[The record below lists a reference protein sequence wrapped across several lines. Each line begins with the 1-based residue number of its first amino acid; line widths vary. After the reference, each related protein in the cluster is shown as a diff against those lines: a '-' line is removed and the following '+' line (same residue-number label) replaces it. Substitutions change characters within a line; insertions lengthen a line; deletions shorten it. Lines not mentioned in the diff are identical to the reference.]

1 MARTPITATAVPHTG
16 LNITDASFA
25 TLGAGAN
32 NGVTFPYDSNI
43 RIILKNDT
51 GGAATFTIKIPTPT
65 TYSDIG
71 VTVPDMTV
79 SVANGKM
86 YEFKGVSLNV
96 GRQSDGSIYIDCNV
110 AGKVLVTS

>member
-1 MARTPITATAVPHTG
+1 MARTPITATAVPDTG

-25 TLGAGAN
+25 TLGAGAS
-32 NGVTFPYDSNI
+32 NGVTFPYDSNN
-43 RIILKNDT
+43 RVILKNDT
-51 GGAATFTIKIPTPT
+51 GGAATFTIKVPTPT
-65 TYSDIG
+65 IYSNVG

-86 YEFKGVSLNV
+86 YEFKAVSLNV

>member
-1 MARTPITATAVPHTG
+1 
-16 LNITDASFA
+16 
-25 TLGAGAN
+25 
-32 NGVTFPYDSNI
+32 
-43 RIILKNDT
+43 
-51 GGAATFTIKIPTPT
+51 
-65 TYSDIG
+65 

-86 YEFKGVSLNV
+86 YEFKAVSLNV